1 MAIDLT
7 DKIMVS
13 KQFLSQVFGIST
25 RRVAQLAEDGI
36 IDGEGKP
43 AKYNFIPTVEK
54 YVEYISNKAYGREKK
69 NKDASLET
77 QRLEGDA
84 RIKQAKAELEELK
97 LKELR
102 GELHKA
108 EDIEAITTDSAL
120 YLRSMIMALPGQLAV
135 DLSKMDNPAEIAD
148 RIKTAVYSIL
158 ENMASYEYDP
168 EKYAERVRE
177 REGWKEINEEDD

>member
-1 MAIDLT
+1 MTIKLT
-7 DKIMVS
+7 DKILVS
-13 KQFLSQVFGIST
+13 KQFIAQIFGVST
-25 RRVAQLAEDGI
+25 RRVAQLAEEGI
-36 IDGEGKP
+36 IVGEGKP
-43 AKYNFIPTVEK
+43 TKYDLLPTFERYTK
-54 YVEYISNKAYGREKK
+54 YLADKAYGREKK
-69 NKDASLET
+69 NKDANLET
-77 QRLEGDA
+77 RRLEGEA
-84 RIKQAKAELEELK
+84 RIKQAKAEIEELK

-102 GELHKA
+102 GELHRS

-177 REGWKEINEEDD
+177 REGWKEIDEDE

>member
-1 MAIDLT
+1 MEKKELKPKKYIAEAY
-7 DKIMVS
+7 
-13 KQFLSQVFGIST
+13 GST
-25 RRVAQLAEDGI
+25 VQRIEYLVKEGVIQ
-36 IDGEGKP
+36 GEGKP
-43 AKYNFIPTVEK
+43 LKFDLKPTMRALFN
-54 YVEYISNKAYGREKK
+54 YQRELTKK
-69 NKDASLET
+69 QNKDGTIKELEMDK
-77 QRLEGDA
+77 LEGEA
-84 RIKQAKAELEELK
+84 RIKQAKAEIEELK

-102 GELHKA
+102 GELHRS

-148 RIKTAVYSIL
+148 RIKNAVYSIL

-177 REGWKEINEEDD
+177 REGWKEIDEDE

>member
-1 MAIDLT
+1 M
-7 DKIMVS
+7 
-13 KQFLSQVFGIST
+13 
-25 RRVAQLAEDGI
+25 
-36 IDGEGKP
+36 
-43 AKYNFIPTVEK
+43 
-54 YVEYISNKAYGREKK
+54 
-69 NKDASLET
+69 
-77 QRLEGDA
+77 EGDA

-177 REGWKEINEEDD
+177 REGWKEIDEDE

>member
-1 MAIDLT
+1 MMKAETGTKKDLAWLFGVT
-7 DKIMVS
+7 TKRIEQLTADGVISPLEPVEKVARYDLWNTV
-13 KQFLSQVFGIST
+13 KTYVKFLS
-25 RRVAQLAEDGI
+25 D
-36 IDGEGKP
+36 
-43 AKYNFIPTVEK
+43 
-54 YVEYISNKAYGREKK
+54 KANGREKK
-69 NKDASLET
+69 KKDASLET

-177 REGWKEINEEDD
+177 REGWKEIDEDE